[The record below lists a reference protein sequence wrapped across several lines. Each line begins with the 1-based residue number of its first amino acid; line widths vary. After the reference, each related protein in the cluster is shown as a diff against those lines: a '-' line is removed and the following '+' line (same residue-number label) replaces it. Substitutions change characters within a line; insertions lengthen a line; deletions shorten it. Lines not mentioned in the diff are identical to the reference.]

1 MMCIDDCA
9 IIGSCNWAT
18 ASRANNEV
26 DMLVDLSPA
35 GREQL
40 ESNWKS
46 MFDGWMAAGTALR
59 DAAPVHAQ
67 QT

>member
-1 MMCIDDCA
+1 MMCIDDCE
-9 IIGSCNWAT
+9 IIGSCNWTT

-26 DMLVDLSPA
+26 GMLVDLSPA

-40 ESNWKS
+40 EN
-46 MFDGWMAAGTALR
+46 MFDGWMATGTALR
-59 DAAPVHAQ
+59 DVVPAHAQ